1 MLFRATCGGFIINIF
16 KLRGFP
22 YLCVSC
28 GVFRLFQ
35 HIFRENGVA
44 CRRVVNQN
52 VGHRAYKLSVLQNG
66 AAAHECVKYGTTIFL
81 NFLKI
86 LYLCGFAG
94 IFAKFE
100 ILSQRLK
107 FMLYLGQPHPENGC
121 KPFIY
126 AGLMKFKCCPNYNT
140 HLYIFCVVF
149 GTTI

>member
-1 MLFRATCGGFIINIF
+1 MQGHNIF

-22 YLCVSC
+22 YLCVSRSA
-28 GVFRLFQ
+28 FRLLK
-35 HIFRENGVA
+35 HILGENGVA
-44 CRRVVNQN
+44 GRRIVNQN
-52 VGHRAYKLSVLQNG
+52 MSYRAYQLSVLQNRT
-66 AAAHECVKYGTTIFL
+66 AAHECVKYGTTIFL
-81 NFLKI
+81 NFKKI

-107 FMLYLGQPHPENGC
+107 FMLYLEQPHPENAC

-126 AGLMKFKCCPNYNT
+126 AGLTKFKCCPNYNT